1 MKFTDAIANN
11 PTACALM
18 NMGES
23 LIMQFFERTTAML
36 ETGQPAPEFIAV
48 NQDDET
54 VTLAQFRDAKNVV
67 LYFYPKDDTPGCT
80 IEANEFTALID
91 DFAAADTV
99 ILGVSKDTC
108 AKHQKFISKYGLKVE
123 LLADTEG
130 ELCELYGTWGERK
143 FMGRTYMGIGRSTFV
158 IDKQGQLVEA
168 NYKVKAKGH
177 AEAVLEIV
185 KGLG

>member
-1 MKFTDAIANN
+1 
-11 PTACALM
+11 
-18 NMGES
+18 
-23 LIMQFFERTTAML
+23 ML
-36 ETGQPAPEFIAV
+36 EV
-48 NQDDET
+48 NQTAPAFNAINQNEESISLD
-54 VTLAQFRDAKNVV
+54 QFHGKKNVV

-99 ILGVSKDTC
+99 VLGVSKDSC
-108 AKHQKFISKYGLKVE
+108 AKHQKFISKHGLKVE

-130 ELCELYGTWGERK
+130 ELCELYGVWGERK

-158 IDKQGQLVEA
+158 IDRQGKLVEV

-177 AEAVLEIV
+177 AQAILEIV
-185 KGLG
+185 QNLA

>member
-1 MKFTDAIANN
+1 
-11 PTACALM
+11 
-18 NMGES
+18 
-23 LIMQFFERTTAML
+23 ML
-36 ETGQPAPEFIAV
+36 EV
-48 NQDDET
+48 NQTAPGFSAINQDEET
-54 VTLAQFRDAKNVV
+54 ITLDQFHGKKNVV

-99 ILGVSKDTC
+99 VLGVSKDSC
-108 AKHQKFISKYGLKVE
+108 AKHQKFIGKYGLKVE

-130 ELCELYGTWGERK
+130 ELCELYGVWGERK

-158 IDKQGQLVEA
+158 IDRQGKLVEV

-177 AEAVLEIV
+177 AQAILEIV
-185 KGLG
+185 RGLA